1 MRTLHRLP
9 VVCLSAAL
17 LAAAAPP
24 AVGAAARWTHAASFA
39 AGADDRREPVPRVAV
54 AADGTSAVAFF
65 SRSGALMLATARAGR
80 RFGVPRVIERR
91 GVRGY
96 SIAAARG
103 GAFLLAWE
111 DSDGLRAAV
120 RTKAGRR
127 IVRRRYRGGPRSQ
140 INGVQVAADPRG
152 GYALARLV
160 FPHGPRKDRRY
171 GVRALSVD
179 PAGRLLGAVQDLGA
193 GRFGVDA
200 RPTQALAVGGDGRAV
215 LTFTRESPSGAA
227 FDAPAPVVVSVR
239 PHGGAFGAPVALAG
253 AAAADPRVAVD
264 AAGRAVI
271 AATQIVSAGD
281 AAVFGHPILA
291 GVRADGSL
299 AATIG
304 PVLTHPQR
312 AFAPSAALTRGGAGV
327 LVFQLKTEPA
337 AFSTEAPVRAVAFD
351 AGGGLGRR
359 QTLTRGRAKE
369 PVAAM
374 LSRGRVLVVW
384 SGRRG
389 VGAALAG
396 RDGAFA
402 KTAEPTGPP
411 PSPFHTNATNRDLR
425 SAGRYAIFGWA
436 RDGRVRVALR
446 RF

>member
-24 AVGAAARWTHAASFA
+24 AAGAAARWTHAASFA

-80 RFGVPRVIERR
+80 RFGAPRVIERR

-193 GRFGVDA
+193 GQFGVDA

-271 AATQIVSAGD
+271 AATQIVSARRRRRLRPPDPRRRARRRLARGADRTRPD
-281 AAVFGHPILA
+281 ASAA
-291 GVRADGSL
+291 RVRAERGADEGRRRRARL
-299 AATIG
+299 PAEDRAG
-304 PVLTHPQR
+304 GVLHR
-312 AFAPSAALTRGGAGV
+312 GAG
-327 LVFQLKTEPA
+327 A
-337 AFSTEAPVRAVAFD
+337 
-351 AGGGLGRR
+351 
-359 QTLTRGRAKE
+359 
-369 PVAAM
+369 
-374 LSRGRVLVVW
+374 RGRV
-384 SGRRG
+384 RR
-389 VGAALAG
+389 
-396 RDGAFA
+396 R
-402 KTAEPTGPP
+402 
-411 PSPFHTNATNRDLR
+411 RR
-425 SAGRYAIFGWA
+425 A
-436 RDGRVRVALR
+436 RPRCR
-446 RF
+446 R